1 MARRD
6 SKAEAPEATES
17 TVETDVV
24 EATEADTTEAPV
36 KEAKVEVAF
45 DLTEFK
51 SATTAAVAEAD
62 ASTGTVPE
70 ASLAPVQAAYRDLP
84 SVKAKNKAKEHLGD
98 GMREAMGNNDIA
110 TARAFVAVQDSLTA
124 KAPSTPKEPKAPAD
138 PTEGFVAKVA
148 GAQLGYALV
157 TADVPDGVASDWS
170 EKVAPVIATAQGEI
184 SAYKAWEANTDEAKG
199 EAPSLGYVARSALR
213 VASGKAPGAKSA
225 GTGTPFTGTRRDVGA
240 HIESAFAEQPS
251 GAFLTVAEIRTHKS
265 TEYGDD
271 APSAG
276 AISARLF
283 PASGKVSLNGVTP
296 GQNEKGVRGAT
307 KD

>member
-6 SKAEAPEATES
+6 SKPEATEAES

-24 EATEADTTEAPV
+24 EATEADTTEAPA
-36 KEAKVEVAF
+36 KEAKAEVVF
-45 DLTEFK
+45 DLSDFK
-51 SATTAAVAEAD
+51 SAVTTAISEAD

-84 SVKAKNKAKEHLGD
+84 SVKAKNKAKEFLGE

-124 KAPSTPKEPKAPAD
+124 KAPSTPKEPKAPVD

-170 EKVAPVIATAQGEI
+170 EKVAPVIADAQSEI
-184 SAYKAWEANTDEAKG
+184 SAFRAWEANEAEGKG
-199 EAPSLGYVARSALR
+199 EAPSLGYVARTALR
-213 VASGKAPGAKSA
+213 VASGKVPGAKAS
-225 GTGTPFTGTRRDVGA
+225 GTNTPFTGTRRDVGA
-240 HIESAFAEQPS
+240 HIESAFADQPS

-265 TEYGDD
+265 AEYGDD